1 MTNFDFIYRYLKKY
15 KTPMLAGVVFIIF
28 ATAFQMLSPWLLRFT
43 IDYIIETQKGNNFP
57 VPNFLKSI
65 QFLFSNASPMR
76 AVYIYISLIIFSTI
90 LQGMFTFLMRYS
102 MIGASRKIENDM
114 RNDFF
119 RHITTLSQT
128 FYQRNQTG
136 DIMARATN
144 DLEAVRSMIGPG
156 IMHFLGPLV
165 VSVGS
170 ITLMLKINPMLTL
183 YALLPL
189 PVVILAVNLLLK
201 KIHTLFTKVQAQFS
215 TMTSRVEEN
224 LSGIRVVKAYV
235 REQHEQ
241 SLFKKENR
249 QYILDNIAMARV
261 RGLFSAQIIL
271 LFGIGILIILWT
283 GGRAVIQNQLT
294 IGELVAFISYFTILT
309 WPMIALGWT
318 LNLWQQGLAS
328 TKRMIYIL
336 NQQPDISGPEKPAT
350 DFFTISGEIEFK
362 NVYFKYPDGPPV
374 LKNINIKIP
383 AGSTLAIVGATGS
396 GKSSLV
402 QLIPRLYDVDS
413 GQILVDKQNIR
424 SIPLQY
430 LREKIG
436 YVPQETF
443 LFSETLEENIRF
455 GGENLTDQAIFDA
468 SEISQLNA
476 DMDQFANGFKTTVG
490 EYGITLSGGQKQRT
504 AIARAVVRNPDI
516 LILDDALASVDTYT
530 EEHILKHLKNVMKN
544 CTSIIISH
552 RISTVQ
558 DADHIIVLENG
569 TIAEQ
574 GTHTALLKQHGLYYN
589 LHKKQQL
596 EKSLQQL

>member
-1 MTNFDFIYRYLKKY
+1 MDFIYKYLEKY

-28 ATAFQMLSPWLLRFT
+28 ATAFQMLSPWLVRYT
-43 IDYIIETQKGNNFP
+43 IDFIIETDQGNPFP
-57 VPNFLKSI
+57 VPALPGPI
-65 QFLFSNASPMR
+65 QSLFSDAPPMR
-76 AVYIYISLIIFSTI
+76 VVLIYIILIVTATVF
-90 LQGMFTFLMRYS
+90 QGIFTFLMRFN

-119 RHITTLSQT
+119 GHLTTLSQN
-128 FYQRNQTG
+128 FYQKTQTG

-144 DLEAVRSMIGPG
+144 DLEAVRSMLGPG
-156 IMHFLGPLV
+156 IMHFLSPLV
-165 VSVGS
+165 VSIGS

-189 PVVILAVNLLLK
+189 PVVILVVNVLLK
-201 KIHTLFTKVQAQFS
+201 KIHKLFTKVQSRFS

-235 REQHEQ
+235 RESGEQ
-241 SLFKKENR
+241 QAFKKENR
-249 QYILDNIAMARV
+249 QYITDNLALARV
-261 RGLFSAQIIL
+261 RGLFRAQIMF
-271 LFGIGILIILWT
+271 LFGIGILIVLWV
-283 GGRAVIQNQLT
+283 GGRAVIREDLT
-294 IGELVAFISYFTILT
+294 VGELVAFMSYFTILT

-318 LNLWQQGLAS
+318 MNLWQQGLAS
-328 TKRMIYIL
+328 TARLRQIMDQQTDITGPPDAGTGKRQI
-336 NQQPDISGPEKPAT
+336 K
-350 DFFTISGEIEFK
+350 GEIEFRD
-362 NVYFKYPDGPPV
+362 VSFRYPGGPPV
-374 LKNINIKIP
+374 LRNISLKIP

-402 QLIPRLYDVDS
+402 QLVPRLYDVNS
-413 GQILVDKQNIR
+413 GQILIDGRDIR
-424 SIPLQY
+424 TFGLQA

-436 YVPQETF
+436 HVPQETF
-443 LFSETLEENIRF
+443 LFSETLEDNIRF
-455 GGENLTDQAIFDA
+455 GFDHLTQEDILAA
-468 SEISQLNA
+468 SKVSQLDA
-476 DMDQFANGFKTTVG
+476 DMDQFTDGFRTTVG
-490 EYGITLSGGQKQRT
+490 EHGITLSGGQKQRT

-530 EEHILKHLKNVMKN
+530 DERILKHLKNVMKK

-569 TIAEQ
+569 GIVEQ
-574 GTHTALLKQHGLYYN
+574 GTHTALLKKRGLYHN

-596 EKSLQQL
+596 EKSLQQF